1 MIQLPSFQQSSVEDP
16 QRPGVGGTQHFNV
29 PLGCNINTNL
39 ASNYMTI
46 YSQNMLILHA
56 LQPLFTVG
64 SSNAITFELGL
75 KRYNLMCYK
84 PCLKKTTL
92 VTFKRTFTSHSLILN
107 GLIRINMKEL
117 IIYLP
122 IIKC

>member
-1 MIQLPSFQQSSVEDP
+1 MSKTLRDLVLEERSIS
-16 QRPGVGGTQHFNV
+16 NV
-29 PLGCNINTNL
+29 PLGCSINTNL

-56 LQPLFTVG
+56 LELLFTVG
-64 SSNAITFELGL
+64 SSNAITVELGL
-75 KRYNLMCYK
+75 KRYNLIRYK

-92 VTFKRTFTSHSLILN
+92 LLPQRYFQTYFYLTHSLILN